1 VTFNPSPKLRLSLD
15 GVRAACVEGIRDV
28 TIKGKEGDE
37 RVYVHIERRYGYLD
51 RARDSPARGDK
62 DVTKR
67 VWEGEQAAVV
77 ERRDLVFLRARERST
92 VEEGIDERVVR
103 RM

>member
-1 VTFNPSPKLRLSLD
+1 MTFNPSPKLRLPLD

-62 DVTKR
+62 DVIKR

>member
-1 VTFNPSPKLRLSLD
+1 VTFNPSPKFRLSLD

-28 TIKGKEGDE
+28 TIKGKEGE
-37 RVYVHIERRYGYLD
+37 EKVYVHIERRYGHLD
-51 RARDSPARGDK
+51 RARDSRARGDK
-62 DVTKR
+62 DVIKR
-67 VWEGEQAAVV
+67 VWEGDQAAVV
-77 ERRDLVFLRARERST
+77 ERRVLVFLRARERLK